1 MGQTIYQ
8 KIKNAS
14 SPLKDHE
21 PGHEGE
27 WQSTDEKIVNSAGE
41 LLMNAQKKITP
52 AVEGQEAKPG
62 KSLRQAYDDALA
74 LGYRK
79 ESESFEDYSVRAKKD
94 KNFGTSGQDEIIAQ
108 DEIIEYKGDQLGEDA
123 IEAKP
128 ERKRYNPGYFE
139 TMNKNMAEASARR
152 GSKRDTKRAIKDLK
166 SDLTR
171 QQKKDLKDAKKKL
184 RNDASGNQLK
194 GRGSSRDIQL
204 MQAAG
209 IAGSENLGVTNV
221 EAAKGKLDKTSDQF
235 KSRVEGQTMDKSA
248 GQLGNTKDKV
258 VMEKAVKGKEGT
270 EDKKNQVGSLLE
282 KNLYNKNKSPFK
294 MGGYG
299 SKNKK

>member
-27 WQSTDEKIVNSAGE
+27 WQSTDEKVVNSAGE

-62 KSLRQAYDDALA
+62 KSLKQAYDDALA
-74 LGYRK
+74 LGYR
-79 ESESFEDYSVRAKKD
+79 EENESFEDYSKRAVKD
-94 KNFGTSGQDEIIAQ
+94 ENYGTSGQDEIIAK
-108 DEIIEYKGDQLGEDA
+108 DEIIEYKGDQLGEDPVDPVA
-123 IEAKP
+123 

-166 SDLTR
+166 SDMSKNDKEKMR
-171 QQKKDLKDAKKKL
+171 DARKKL
-184 RNDASGNQLK
+184 RKSGELK
-194 GRGSSRDIQL
+194 GRGSSRKIQL
-204 MQAAG
+204 MQEAG
-209 IAGSENLGVTNV
+209 IAGSENFGVTNV
-221 EAAKGKLDKTSDQF
+221 ESAKGKLDKTSDQF

-258 VMEKAVKGKEGT
+258 VMEKAVKGSPGT
-270 EDKKNQVGSLLE
+270 EDKLNQVGSVLD
-282 KNLYNKNKSPFK
+282 KNKYNKNKSPFK

-299 SKNKK
+299 SKHK